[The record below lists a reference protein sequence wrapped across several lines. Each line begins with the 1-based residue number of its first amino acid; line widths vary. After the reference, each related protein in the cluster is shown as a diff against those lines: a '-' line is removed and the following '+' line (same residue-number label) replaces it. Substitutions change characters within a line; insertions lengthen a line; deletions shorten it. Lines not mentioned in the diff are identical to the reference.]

1 MERTREIERAYN
13 RAYRYYVDREYTKA
27 GRVLESI
34 DVGVDVDMALGVES
48 RVVEEVRQLA
58 EAVTCAAR
66 KVELDEEGGTDN
78 SGSVVDTEG
87 EEEGE
92 GEGEGEELREEEG
105 DTDADTNTGAPVSGI
120 AARIAAMAGTKAA
133 ANTGEDGKAGNT
145 GNTGTSALASI
156 GALGSTAIGATIGA
170 TVLVSLFLLSRRGL
184 KQNQKWKY

>member
-34 DVGVDVDMALGVES
+34 DLGVDVDMALGVES

-87 EEEGE
+87 EEEE
-92 GEGEGEELREEEG
+92 EGEGEELREEKG
-105 DTDADTNTGAPVSGI
+105 DADTTDTGAPVSGI
-120 AARIAAMAGTKAA
+120 AARIAAMAGTKAGT
-133 ANTGEDGKAGNT
+133 NTGEDGKAGNT

-156 GALGSTAIGATIGA
+156 GALGSAAATIGATIGA

>member
-105 DTDADTNTGAPVSGI
+105 DTDADTGAPVSGI

-133 ANTGEDGKAGNT
+133 ANTGEDGNT